1 MGTQS
6 GSRVLPAPGSGGA
19 KLVKFLTSSVR
30 LGLTAVWQPRALYR
44 EFYKKPEPLR
54 ELPNRAGE
62 VVVLTGGT
70 RGIGL
75 QVLTKLLQSGFHVI
89 MGCRSLLAGGEVIA
103 SIRAVGITTGSCQV
117 LELDLKSLKSV
128 YTFAA
133 TVLQEVD
140 RIDLLINNAG
150 VMFSP
155 YEITEN
161 GYESQFQVNYL
172 SHFVLTSLLLPR
184 VKETSL
190 RVDKHVAC
198 RIVNVSSVANYGG
211 KIDFDELEEC
221 KVYVSTKAYADSK
234 LCQILHTR
242 YLDTI
247 LRSEKHIKVNVLAVH
262 PGTIVSELW
271 DNLPR
276 FILVIANAVKGILQ
290 TTEDGANTIIYT
302 ALSPKLEGIGGVYI
316 ANCEIVPPNQ
326 QVENVHVQQQL
337 WERSLELG
345 KL

>member
-54 ELPNRAGE
+54 
-62 VVVLTGGT
+62 
-70 RGIGL
+70 
-75 QVLTKLLQSGFHVI
+75 
-89 MGCRSLLAGGEVIA
+89 GCRSLLAGGEVIA
-103 SIRAVGITTGSCQV
+103 SIRAV
-117 LELDLKSLKSV
+117 
-128 YTFAA
+128 
-133 TVLQEVD
+133 
-140 RIDLLINNAG
+140 AG